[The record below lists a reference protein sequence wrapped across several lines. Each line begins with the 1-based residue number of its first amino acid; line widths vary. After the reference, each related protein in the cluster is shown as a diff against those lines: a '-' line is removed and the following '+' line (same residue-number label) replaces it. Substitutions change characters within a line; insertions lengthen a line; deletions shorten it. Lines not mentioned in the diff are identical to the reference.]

1 MANTRGTP
9 RSAGHWSFVVRFSR
23 IGPCLSCL
31 WVLFGLLTWVP
42 TATASI
48 LSSESDH
55 RTYGALVLGNG
66 LRVVLVSDSTTDK
79 AAASLDLD
87 VGSGSDPNDRE
98 GLAHLLEHMLFL
110 GTDRYPTAGEY
121 QEFIRSRGGNHNA
134 YTSVDHTNY
143 YFDIEASHL
152 AGALDRFARFFV
164 APTLDSQLIA
174 SERSVVHAEY
184 SSKQEADGRRIWV
197 ARRQALDSAHPQ
209 AGFAVGSEETLADR
223 PGDRVADDLQ
233 AFYLQHYHAGR
244 MVLAVL
250 GKEPLKDL
258 EEMVRAR
265 FDEVPVGTSRALPDP
280 VALYA
285 TDTVPVWQIVEPKK
299 ELRQLSFIFPVPSIR
314 KLYATKPLSYV
325 ANLLGHEGPG
335 SLFTVLKAKGW
346 AENLSAGSGMVRDV
360 EGTFEISI
368 GLTPTGLDHIESIG
382 EMVFDAIRR
391 VRDHGIDG
399 WRYAEQKQLAK
410 MQFRF
415 QEAVEPITL
424 TRALAARWHE
434 YPLEDLLYANYRYDE
449 LVKTQV
455 IDYLSRMT
463 PENLHLL
470 LVAPGQETDQV
481 DRWYG
486 VRYRLTKLPEAWTA
500 AWRVPPHVTALSLPV
515 MNPFVPNDFS
525 LRESPDTTPH
535 PVRIVIEPGF
545 DLWFDHD
552 LGFGLPHSSLYF
564 SVRSPQAR
572 GNARQSVL
580 TELYIALVNDT
591 LSELTYPAFLA
602 GVDFKLYAH
611 RRGFSL
617 RIEGFN
623 DRQAQLLEAILQ
635 GLAEPVIEPA
645 RFERLREDLLIRLRN
660 RQRGDPSHRA
670 MGVLHRLLLE
680 RSWPPAELVTVAKA
694 ITIEEMKVF
703 PDRFF
708 SETNAVMLAH
718 GNISR
723 PEARAV
729 ARQFSSRLLA
739 AGKRVDVPRNRVVRL
754 DGNGGLTRLMSL
766 DHRDAVAVRY
776 RQGADRSVAERA
788 RLLMLGQV
796 IGSAFYD
803 RLRTQQ
809 KLGYVVFSTAM
820 PLMEVPG
827 MVFVVQSPN
836 HEPAA
841 IQMAI
846 DEFLADFMEEFE
858 GISPGEFEQHRQ
870 GLLSQLLRS
879 DQQLTERSDYYW
891 RELDREAYR
900 FDTRSRLA
908 GAIRAVT
915 PADLAKVLRAM
926 REDEGAREIRVNAYG
941 SGHSRPTT
949 VAREIKDAVSFR
961 QNLSWYEVNSQ

>member
-1 MANTRGTP
+1 MR
-9 RSAGHWSFVVRFSR
+9 
-23 IGPCLSCL
+23 PCLSCL
-31 WVLFGLLTWVP
+31 WVLFGLLTWVL
-42 TATASI
+42 TASAGI

-174 SERSVVHAEY
+174 SERSVVHAEF

-197 ARRQALDSAHPQ
+197 ARRQALDPAHPQ
-209 AGFAVGSEETLADR
+209 AGFAVGNEETLADR
-223 PGDRVADDLQ
+223 LGDRVADDLQ

-250 GKEPLKDL
+250 GKESLKVL
-258 EEMVRAR
+258 EAMVRAR
-265 FDEVPVGTSRALPDP
+265 FDEVPVGTSHALPDP
-280 VALYA
+280 VALYGA
-285 TDTVPVWQIVEPKK
+285 DTMPLWQIVEPKK

-335 SLFTVLKAKGW
+335 SLFTALKAKGW
-346 AENLSAGSGMVRDV
+346 AENLSAGSGMVRDA

-382 EMVFDAIRR
+382 EMVFDAIRQVR
-391 VRDHGIDG
+391 VHGIEA

-424 TRALAARWHE
+424 ARALAARWHE
-434 YPLEDLLYANYRYDE
+434 YPLEDLLYAGYRYDE
-449 LVKTQV
+449 LVKAQV

-486 VRYRLTKLPEAWTA
+486 VRYRLTQLPEAWVA
-500 AWRVPPHVTALSLPV
+500 AWRAPSHVTALSLPV

-525 LRESPDTTPH
+525 LRKSPDTTLH

-552 LGFGLPHSSLYF
+552 LEFGLPHSSLYF
-564 SVRSPQAR
+564 SVRSSQAR
-572 GNARQSVL
+572 GNAHQSVL

-623 DRQAQLLEAILQ
+623 DRQPQLLEAILDR
-635 GLAEPVIEPA
+635 LAEPVIEPA

-680 RSWPPAELVTVAKA
+680 RSWPPSELVTVAKA
-694 ITIEEMKVF
+694 ITIEQIKVF
-703 PDRFF
+703 PNQFF

-723 PEARAV
+723 LEAHAA
-729 ARQFSSRLLA
+729 ARQFSDRLLA
-739 AGKRVDVPRNRVVRL
+739 AGKRIDVPRNRVVRL

-766 DHRDAVAVRY
+766 DHPDAVAVRY
-776 RQGADRSVAERA
+776 RQGANRSVAERA

-809 KLGYVVFSTAM
+809 KLGYVVFASAM

-836 HEPAA
+836 HGPVAIQAA
-841 IQMAI
+841 I
-846 DEFLADFMEEFE
+846 DKFLASFMEDFK

-879 DQQLTERSDYYW
+879 DQQLTERSGYYW

-926 REDEGAREIRVNAYG
+926 RQDKGAREIRVNAYG

-949 VAREIKDAVSFR
+949 VTREIKDAVSFR

>member
-1 MANTRGTP
+1 MY
-9 RSAGHWSFVVRFSR
+9 
-23 IGPCLSCL
+23 
-31 WVLFGLLTWVP
+31 
-42 TATASI
+42 
-48 LSSESDH
+48 E
-55 RTYGALVLGNG
+55 ALVLSNG
-66 LRVVLVSDSTTDK
+66 LRVVLISDSTTDK

-87 VGSGSDPNDRE
+87 VGSGSDPDDRE

-121 QEFIRSRGGNHNA
+121 QEFVRSRGGNHNA

-174 SERSVVHAEY
+174 SERSVVQAEY

-197 ARRQALDSAHPQ
+197 ARRQALDPAHPQ

-258 EEMVRAR
+258 EGMVRAR
-265 FDEVPVGTSRALPDP
+265 FDDVPAGTSRALPDP

-285 TDTVPVWQIVEPKK
+285 TETLPILQVVEPKK

-335 SLFTVLKAKGW
+335 SLFTVLKAEGW
-346 AENLSAGSGMVRDV
+346 AESLSAGSGMVRDA

-368 GLTPTGLDHIESIG
+368 GLTPTGLEHIESIG
-382 EMVFDAIRR
+382 ERVFDAIRR
-391 VRDHGIDG
+391 VRDDGIDE

-415 QEAVEPITL
+415 QEAVEPIAL
-424 TRALAARWHE
+424 TRSLAARWHE
-434 YPLEDLLYANYRYDE
+434 YPLEDLLYAGYRYDE
-449 LVKTQV
+449 LVKAQV

-486 VRYRLTKLPEAWTA
+486 VRYRLAPLPEAWRA
-500 AWRVPPHVTALSLPV
+500 AWRTAPPVTALSLPSA
-515 MNPFVPNDFS
+515 NPFVPNDFS
-525 LRESPDTTPH
+525 LRESPDPTPH

-552 LGFGLPHSSLYF
+552 LEFGLPHSSLYF

-572 GNARQSVL
+572 SNARQSVL

-602 GVDFKLYAH
+602 GVNFKLYTH

-623 DRQAQLLEAILQ
+623 DRQPQLLEAILD
-635 GLAEPVIEPA
+635 GLAEPVMEPA

-660 RQRGDPSHRA
+660 RQRGDPSQRA

-694 ITIEEMKVF
+694 ITIDEIKAF
-703 PDRFF
+703 PGQFF
-708 SETNAVMLAH
+708 AETNAVMLAH

-723 PEARAV
+723 PEARAA
-729 ARQFSSRLLA
+729 ARQFNDQLLA
-739 AGKRVDVPRNRVVRL
+739 AGKPIDVPRNRVVRL
-754 DGNGGLTRLMSL
+754 DGNGGLTRLMVVN
-766 DHRDAVAVRY
+766 HPDAVAVRY
-776 RQGADRSVAERA
+776 RQGANRSVAEQA

-827 MVFVVQSPN
+827 MVFVVQSPD

-841 IQMAI
+841 IQAAI
-846 DEFLADFMEEFE
+846 DQFLADFTEELK
-858 GISPGEFEQHRQ
+858 GMLPSEFEQHRQ
-870 GLLSQLLRS
+870 GLLSQLLRA
-879 DQQLTERSDYYW
+879 DQQLTERTDYYW

-908 GAIRAVT
+908 GGMRAVT
-915 PADLAKVLRAM
+915 SADLTKVLRAM
-926 REDEGAREIRVNAYG
+926 REDKGAREIRVNAYG
-941 SGHSRPTT
+941 SRHSRPNT
-949 VAREIKDAVSFR
+949 VTREIKDAVSFR
-961 QNLSWYEVNSQ
+961 RDFSWYEVNPQ

>member
-1 MANTRGTP
+1 M
-9 RSAGHWSFVVRFSR
+9 RSSFC
-23 IGPCLSCL
+23 CLLLLCS
-31 WVLFGLLTWVP
+31 LFTLAP
-42 TATASI
+42 AASTGI
-48 LSSESDH
+48 LASESDH
-55 RTYGALVLGNG
+55 RMYEALVLSNG
-66 LRVVLVSDSTTDK
+66 LRVVLMSDPTTDK

-87 VGSGSDPNDRE
+87 VGSGSDPDDRE

-174 SERSVVHAEY
+174 SERSVVQAEY

-197 ARRQALDSAHPQ
+197 ARRQALDPAHPQ

-258 EEMVRAR
+258 EGMVRAR
-265 FDEVPVGTSRALPDP
+265 FDDVPAGTSRALPDP

-285 TDTVPVWQIVEPKK
+285 TETLPILQVVEPKK

-335 SLFTVLKAKGW
+335 SLFTVLKAEGW
-346 AENLSAGSGMVRDV
+346 AESLSAGSGMVRDA

-368 GLTPTGLDHIESIG
+368 GLTPTGLEHIESIG

-391 VRDHGIDG
+391 VRDDGIDE

-415 QEAVEPITL
+415 QEAVEPIAL
-424 TRALAARWHE
+424 TRSLAARWHE
-434 YPLEDLLYANYRYDE
+434 YPLEDLLYAGYRYDE
-449 LVKTQV
+449 LVKAQV

-486 VRYRLTKLPEAWTA
+486 VRYRLAPLPEAWRA
-500 AWRVPPHVTALSLPV
+500 AWRTAPPVTALSLPSA
-515 MNPFVPNDFS
+515 NPFVPNDFS
-525 LRESPDTTPH
+525 LRESPDPTPH

-552 LGFGLPHSSLYF
+552 LEFGLPHSSLYF

-572 GNARQSVL
+572 SNARQSVL

-602 GVDFKLYAH
+602 GVNFKLYTH

-623 DRQAQLLEAILQ
+623 DRQPQLLEAILD

-660 RQRGDPSHRA
+660 RQRGDPSQRA

-694 ITIEEMKVF
+694 ITIDEIKAF
-703 PDRFF
+703 PGQFF
-708 SETNAVMLAH
+708 AETNAVMLAH

-723 PEARAV
+723 PEARAA
-729 ARQFSSRLLA
+729 ARQFNDQLLA
-739 AGKRVDVPRNRVVRL
+739 AGKPIDVPRNRVVRL
-754 DGNGGLTRLMSL
+754 DGNGGLTRLMVVN
-766 DHRDAVAVRY
+766 HPDAVAVRY
-776 RQGADRSVAERA
+776 RQGANRSVAEQA

-827 MVFVVQSPN
+827 MVFVVQSPD

-841 IQMAI
+841 IQAAI
-846 DEFLADFMEEFE
+846 DQFLADFTEELK
-858 GISPGEFEQHRQ
+858 GMLPSEFEQHRQ
-870 GLLSQLLRS
+870 GLLSQLLRA
-879 DQQLTERSDYYW
+879 DQQLTERTDYYW

-908 GAIRAVT
+908 GGMRAVT
-915 PADLAKVLRAM
+915 SADLTKVLRAM
-926 REDEGAREIRVNAYG
+926 REDKGAREIRVNAYG
-941 SGHSRPTT
+941 SRHSRPIT
-949 VAREIKDAVSFR
+949 VTREIKDAFSFR
-961 QNLSWYEVNSQ
+961 RDFSWYEVNPQ